1 MMKFFTAKYD
11 EECDAV
17 GIDVVDGETKVHI
30 ETLSFTRMEAIRLGT
45 TIQQCCLKITEKE
58 MQRRGR

>member
-1 MMKFFTAKYD
+1 MMRFFIAKHD
-11 EECDAV
+11 KECDAV
-17 GIDVVDGETKVHI
+17 KIDVIDETTKVHI
-30 ETLSFTRMEAIRLGT
+30 ETLSFMRTEAIRLGT